1 MAHLLRVAIMKKGKN
16 MYKQSNHV
24 AAEIAELTFKLL
36 SNCQEK
42 EERLA
47 QQFGIT
53 VPEFRTLRV
62 FHTDRKLHVKELVE
76 RVHLSGSRLS
86 RILESLEEHG
96 FLTRSIDFDD
106 RRSIV
111 ITLTK
116 KGSTMVKDL
125 EERYVQIH
133 EEILEGI
140 PEELHEPLTQGLN
153 KMLTSLE
160 QWLKES

>member
-1 MAHLLRVAIMKKGKN
+1 
-16 MYKQSNHV
+16 MYEQSNLA

-47 QQFGIT
+47 QQFSIS

-62 FHTDRKLHVKELVE
+62 FRTDRQLQVKELLE
-76 RVHLSGSRLS
+76 RVNLSGSRLS
-86 RILESLEEHG
+86 RILESLEERG
-96 FLTRSIDFDD
+96 FLTRSIDPDD

-111 ITLTK
+111 VTLTK
-116 KGSTMVKDL
+116 KGSTMAKNL
-125 EERYVQIH
+125 EERYIQIH

-140 PEELHEPLTQGLN
+140 PEELHEPLMQGLN
-153 KMLTSLE
+153 KMLSSLE
-160 QWLKES
+160 RWLKEP

>member
-1 MAHLLRVAIMKKGKN
+1 MKKGKN
-16 MYKQSNHV
+16 MYEQSNFI

-47 QQFGIT
+47 QQFRIS

-62 FHTDRKLHVKELVE
+62 FRTDRQLHVKELVE
-76 RVHLSGSRLS
+76 RVNLSGSRLS
-86 RILESLEEHG
+86 RILESLEERG
-96 FLTRSIDFDD
+96 FLARSIARDD

-111 ITLTK
+111 VTLTK
-116 KGSTMVKDL
+116 KGAAMVSNL
-125 EERYVQIH
+125 EERYIQIH

-140 PEELHEPLTQGLN
+140 PEELHEPLIQGLN
-153 KMLTSLE
+153 KMLSSLE
-160 QWLKES
+160 RWLKES